1 MYKKLYRS
9 RTDSLLGGVCG
20 GLGAYLG
27 INSTWI
33 RLFFILLTLGSGFGL
48 LMYLVMWLMIPAA
61 EAGTEAAEAGKPN
74 PQANVIVGAALLGM
88 GLLFLFKNFHLAWV
102 GAFHLGMFWP
112 LLLIAIGGV
121 AVWRIVH
128 EA

>member
-20 GLGAYLG
+20 GLGVYLG

-33 RLFFILLTLGSGFGL
+33 RLFFILLTLGSGFGV

-61 EAGTEAAEAGKPN
+61 EAGTEAAG
-74 PQANVIVGAALLGM
+74 GAYLD
-88 GLLFLFKNFHLAWV
+88 H
-102 GAFHLGMFWP
+102 
-112 LLLIAIGGV
+112 
-121 AVWRIVH
+121 
-128 EA
+128 